1 MIDLDAQLMAAHA
14 DGDKT
19 ALAVLYER
27 AAAEAAHDNA
37 RAFYLTQ
44 AYVFALET
52 NAPQAP
58 ALRALLVQMGRDTPA

>member
-1 MIDLDAQLMAAHA
+1 MTDLDAQLIAAHA
-14 DGDKT
+14 EGNKAT
-19 ALAVLYER
+19 LAVLYER
-27 AAAEAAHDNA
+27 AAAGAADDNA

-58 ALRALLVQMGRDTPA
+58 VLRALLVQMGRDTPA